1 MQAAPPDVREK
12 LSIFQLVLLVLSL
25 VVIAVLIADAVAPVG
40 KEVSSI
46 IQVLDVTACVL
57 FFIDFCIRFAR
68 AESKAAFMK
77 WGWIDLIAC
86 IPNVDVLRI
95 GRMVRVVRIIRLLRG
110 VRVGHRIISI
120 VLQNK
125 PKTALASVLLTTLLL
140 VTFSAISIL
149 IAEDT
154 PESNIKTAED
164 AIWWS
169 MTTITTVGY
178 GDKFPTSTEGRLI
191 AMVLMMAGVGLFG
204 MLSGLVASFFL
215 GKQEESSPESQEV
228 LLRLR
233 AIEQKLNER
242 GESSIPALSKIETP

>member
-1 MQAAPPDVREK
+1 MQAAPSDAREK
-12 LSIFQLVLLVLSL
+12 LSVFQLVLLVLSL
-25 VVIAVLIADAVAPVG
+25 VVIAALITDTVAPVG

-46 IQVLDVTACVL
+46 IQVLDITACVL
-57 FFIDFCIRFAR
+57 FFVDFSIRFAR
-68 AESKAAFMK
+68 AESKATFMK

-95 GRMVRVVRIIRLLRG
+95 GRMVRVLRIIRLLRG

-149 IAEDT
+149 IAEDA
-154 PESNIKTAED
+154 PEANIKTAED

-169 MTTITTVGY
+169 VTTITTVGY

-191 AMVLMMAGVGLFG
+191 AMALMMAGVGLFG
-204 MLSGLVASFFL
+204 MLSGLIASFFL
-215 GKQEESSPESQEV
+215 GNKDESSPELQET

-233 AIEQKLNER
+233 AIEKKVNELDEFDR
-242 GESSIPALSKIETP
+242 PALNRVETP